1 MKVNVPI
8 NQTDVVILLVLAVI
22 FVLSIRAVIGFFKP
36 ARKPEDTRR
45 DAEGMKKTGTRVTV
59 DIDGM
64 MCGMCESHIKDAIR
78 AHFPEAQ
85 KLTASHAKG
94 LAEFYLKKPESLGTV
109 SDRLHEGIDPLGYR
123 IISVNVA

>member
-8 NQTDVVILLVLAVI
+8 NSTDVVVLLVLAVMFI
-22 FVLSIRAVIGFFKP
+22 LGIRIVIGFFKP

-45 DAEGMKKTGTRVTV
+45 DAESMKKTGTKVTV

-78 AHFPEAQ
+78 AHFPEVQ

-94 LAEFYLKKPESLGTV
+94 LAEFYLKSPESLGVV

-123 IISVNVA
+123 IISVKLA